1 MARVSGLVAEIF
13 VPELAHHLEGAVD
26 GALYAGRFV
35 GAAMVQ
41 YFALHILAG
50 LPSLTFSHLRD

>member
-1 MARVSGLVAEIF
+1 M
-13 VPELAHHLEGAVD
+13 PELAHHLEGAVD